1 MSQRILPAYGLPLI
15 FTATLLANNGVDSGP
30 FHSQSSE
37 TSRPSRQTVDWDA
50 RGSPDEVEIRE
61 PTGEVTLQ
69 HALALALL
77 ENPKLRSYSLKVRAA
92 EARALQA
99 GLLPNPEIELGIGEF
114 GGSGSR
120 SGLKS
125 VETTLQFSQLIE
137 LGRKRAKRRRVATF
151 EGELAGWDYESAR
164 LDVLAETTMA
174 FIDLLAA
181 QRRSELS
188 LNTLRL
194 AKEFHL
200 VVTERVQAGKVSPL
214 EEGRARVALALSEI
228 QSERAKR
235 ELNASRSKLS
245 VMWGKESANFREAMG
260 KLEPLLPPPGS
271 NLEDWPLQ
279 NPDLDRWE
287 TEIELREAAHR
298 LEKSRRIPDL
308 TLGAGIQSFNETD
321 ETSAVVAASI
331 PIPLFDRNQG
341 AIRAAEFEL
350 SKAAEERRAA
360 EPQIRSALNESFQ
373 ELSSAYVEAKLLLE
387 EVAPAARFAM
397 EAARSGYEQGKNGY
411 IEVLDAQRSFFET
424 EFQLIDSLL
433 NYHRSMAEL
442 ERLLGR
448 PLNHG
453 TQH

>member
-1 MSQRILPAYGLPLI
+1 MSQKFLPACRLPLI

-30 FHSQSSE
+30 FNSHSSE

-50 RGSPDEVEIRE
+50 RGSADGFEISE

-77 ENPKLRSYSLKVRAA
+77 ENPKLRSYSLEVRAA
-92 EARALQA
+92 EARVLQA
-99 GLLPNPEIELGIGEF
+99 GLRPNPEIELGIGEF

-125 VETTLQFSQLIE
+125 AETTLQFSQLIE
-137 LGRKRAKRRRVATF
+137 LGRKRAKRRRVAIF

-188 LNTLRL
+188 LNTLKL

-200 VVTERVQAGKVSPL
+200 IVTERVQAGKVSPL
-214 EEGRARVALALSEI
+214 EERRARVALALSEI

-235 ELNASRSKLS
+235 ELNAFRSKLS
-245 VMWGKESANFREAMG
+245 AMWGKESANFREAMG
-260 KLEPLLPPPGS
+260 KLEPLFPPPVS
-271 NLEDWPLQ
+271 NLEDWPIH

-308 TLGAGIQSFNETD
+308 TVGAGIQSFNETD

-341 AIRAAEFEL
+341 AIRAAELEL
-350 SKAAEERRAA
+350 SH
-360 EPQIRSALNESFQ
+360 N
-373 ELSSAYVEAKLLLE
+373 
-387 EVAPAARFAM
+387 
-397 EAARSGYEQGKNGY
+397 
-411 IEVLDAQRSFFET
+411 
-424 EFQLIDSLL
+424 
-433 NYHRSMAEL
+433 
-442 ERLLGR
+442 
-448 PLNHG
+448 
-453 TQH
+453 

>member
-1 MSQRILPAYGLPLI
+1 MSQKFLPACGLPLI

-30 FHSQSSE
+30 FNSHSSE

-50 RGSPDEVEIRE
+50 RGSADGFEISE

-77 ENPKLRSYSLKVRAA
+77 ENPKLRSYSLEVRAA
-92 EARALQA
+92 EARVLQA

-125 VETTLQFSQLIE
+125 TETTLQFSQLIE
-137 LGRKRAKRRRVATF
+137 LGRKRAKRRRVAIF

-188 LNTLRL
+188 LNTLKL

-214 EEGRARVALALSEI
+214 EERRARVALALSEI

-235 ELNASRSKLS
+235 ELNAFRSKLS
-245 VMWGKESANFREAMG
+245 AMWGKESANFREAMG
-260 KLEPLLPPPGS
+260 KLEPLLPPPVS
-271 NLEDWPLQ
+271 NLEDWPIH

-308 TLGAGIQSFNETD
+308 TVGAGIQSFNETD

-341 AIRAAEFEL
+341 AIRAAELEL

-360 EPQIRSALNESFQ
+360 ELQIRSALNESFQ

-397 EAARSGYEQGKNGY
+397 EAARSGYEQGKYGY

-433 NYHRSMAEL
+433 NYHRSVAEL

-453 TQH
+453 TQY